1 MRFDRVAV
9 TGGSG
14 RLGRFVVDELS
25 RHTRVTVL
33 DIAPGPSSTSPSST
47 SLARQRHI
55 VVDILDLDGVYRA
68 LEGHDAVVHLAAIDA
83 AVETTPKR
91 YFETNV
97 EGSFNILQAAHDRGI
112 SKLVMASSVAAFGFG
127 GDNPDH
133 PPRYLPID
141 EAHPLNPNGAY
152 GLSKQ
157 VGEVVARGFAIR
169 GVTQI
174 ACLRP
179 TLIIRHEVVG
189 EVDNLARLEAGDPS
203 GIANF
208 DLSGIAEPFGEAL
221 SAMRSYVMPEDVA
234 RCFRRALEVDFGAFD
249 IFNVAARDT
258 IGPIDSLAALES
270 ELGYLPEVRDP
281 ERYAADPTASL
292 IDSRHARDILGW
304 EAPRTWPEIVSKQ

>member
-1 MRFDRVAV
+1 LRFDRVAV
-9 TGGSG
+9 TGGAG

-25 RHTRVTVL
+25 RHADVTVL
-33 DIAPGPSSTSPSST
+33 DIAPGLSSTSP
-47 SLARQRHI
+47 AGQRHI
-55 VVDILDLDGVYRA
+55 TADILDLDGLYRA
-68 LEGHDAVVHLAAIDA
+68 LEGHDAVVHLAAIDDA
-83 AVETTPKR
+83 IETTPKR

-112 SKLVMASSVAAFGFG
+112 SKLIMASSSSAFGFG
-127 GDNPDH
+127 ADNPDY

-141 EAHPLNPNGAY
+141 EAHPLNPIGAY

-157 VGEVVARGFAIR
+157 VGEVVARGFASR

-179 TLIIRHEVVG
+179 SLIIRHEIIG
-189 EVDNLARLEAGDPS
+189 EVDNLAKLQAGDPA
-203 GIANF
+203 GIADF
-208 DLSGIAEPFGEAL
+208 DLSAIAEPFGEPL

-258 IGPIDSLAALES
+258 IGPIDSLAALAN
-270 ELGYLPEVRDP
+270 ELGTLPEVRDP

-292 IDSRHARDILGW
+292 IDSRHAHDILGW
-304 EAPRTWPEIVSKQ
+304 EAPRTWRSIVEGARD

>member
-1 MRFDRVAV
+1 MMFDRVAV

-25 RHTRVTVL
+25 RHAEVTVL
-33 DIAPGPSSTSPSST
+33 DIAPSRSPH
-47 SLARQRHI
+47 RHI
-55 VVDILDLDGVYRA
+55 VLDVLDLDGVYRA
-68 LEGHDAVVHLAAIDA
+68 LEGHDAVVHLAAIDD
-83 AVETTPKR
+83 AVATTPKR

-97 EGSFNILQAAHDRGI
+97 EGTFNVLQAAHERAI
-112 SKLVMASSVAAFGFG
+112 SKVVIASSTAAFGFAA
-127 GDNPDH
+127 DNPDY

-189 EVDNLARLEAGDPS
+189 EVDNMAKLEAGDRS
-203 GIANF
+203 GDPHYDI
-208 DLSGIAEPFGEAL
+208 SGIAEPFGESL
-221 SAMRSYVMPEDVA
+221 SPQRSYVMPEDVA

-249 IFNVAARDT
+249 VFNVAARDT
-258 IGPIDSLAALES
+258 IGPIDSLATLKR
-270 ELGYLPEVRDP
+270 ELGSLPELRHP

-292 IDSRHARDILGW
+292 IDSSHAREVLGW
-304 EAPRTWPEIVSKQ
+304 EAKETWPEIVKKYTPYTKEQ

>member
-1 MRFDRVAV
+1 MRFERIAV

-14 RLGRFVVDELS
+14 RLGRFVVDELA
-25 RHTRVTVL
+25 RHAEITVL
-33 DIAPGPSSTSPSST
+33 DIAPGPSPH
-47 SLARQRHI
+47 RHI
-55 VVDILDLDGVYRA
+55 ALDILSLDGVYRA
-68 LEGHDAVVHLAAIDA
+68 LEGHDAVVHLAAIDDAIA
-83 AVETTPKR
+83 ATPKR
-91 YFETNV
+91 FFETNV
-97 EGSFNILQAAHDRGI
+97 EGVFNILQAAHERGI
-112 SKLVMASSVAAFGFG
+112 SKLVLASSTAAFGLG
-127 GDNPDH
+127 RDNPDY

-189 EVDNLARLEAGDPS
+189 EIDNMAKLAAGDPAGDPNFDTS
-203 GIANF
+203 GIK
-208 DLSGIAEPFGEAL
+208 EPFGEPL
-221 SAMRSYVMPEDVA
+221 SQQRSYVMPEDVA
-234 RCFRRALEVDFGAFD
+234 RCFRLALEVDFGAFD

-258 IGPIDSLAALES
+258 IGPLDSLAHLER
-270 ELGYLPEVRDP
+270 ELGALPEVRKP

-292 IDSRHARDILGW
+292 IDSSHAREVLGW
-304 EAPRTWPEIVSKQ
+304 EAMRTWCEVVAKYAG